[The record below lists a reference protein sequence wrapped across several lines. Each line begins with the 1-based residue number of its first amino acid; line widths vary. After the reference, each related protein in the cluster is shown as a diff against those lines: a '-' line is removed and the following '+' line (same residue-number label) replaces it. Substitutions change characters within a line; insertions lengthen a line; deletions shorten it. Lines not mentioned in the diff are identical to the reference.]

1 MPGVVSFLILSTQ
14 VVGEER
20 ARFDKERSRLE
31 KELRKVLLRRLRFLT
46 AAPSTRRARPRTRH
60 ALDAG
65 LLDGATIATRAP
77 PAGEEG
83 LQGFCWTTLNIER
96 SNQGREDRNP
106 SGQAGREAHPQRITA
121 ISKTNVPLTNEA
133 VRQYGPRG
141 PRGETEIPQGAR

>member
-1 MPGVVSFLILSTQ
+1 MPGAVSFLILSTQ

-60 ALDAG
+60 AIDAG
-65 LLDGATIATRAP
+65 LLGGATIATRAP

-83 LQGFCWTTLNIER
+83 LQSFWATINAIARPSE
-96 SNQGREDRNP
+96 GRQERNP
-106 SGQAGREAHPQRITA
+106 SR
-121 ISKTNVPLTNEA
+121 
-133 VRQYGPRG
+133 
-141 PRGETEIPQGAR
+141 